1 MLRTLLRFRT
11 LVVLVL
17 LCAALW
23 LTHGFWLPL
32 PGRFLTAVDGPPERP
47 ADIVVALAGDLS
59 GGRVLRAAELVADG
73 SAPLAL
79 ANGAFRIF
87 GVDECRQAA
96 QFAWDRG
103 APRQSVEPFCFDADS
118 TLAES
123 QIVDAELRRRG
134 VRRALVV
141 TSEFHT
147 RRARYIYRRH
157 TSGQVAYHFLS
168 APTRGF
174 DPESWWRSR
183 SGQKTV
189 FLEYVKFAHTLIET
203 AS

>member
-1 MLRTLLRFRT
+1 MLRTLLRIRT

-23 LTHGFWLPL
+23 ATHGVWLPI
-32 PGRFLTAVDGPPERP
+32 PGRFLTAVDGPPQQP

-73 SAPLAL
+73 AAPLAL

-87 GVDECRQAA
+87 GEDECRQAVQYA
-96 QFAWDRG
+96 RRRG
-103 APRQSVEPFCFDADS
+103 VPQAAVEPFCFRADS

-123 QIVDAELRRRG
+123 QLVDAELRRRG

-141 TSEFHT
+141 TSDFHT

-157 TSGQVAYHFLS
+157 TSGQVDYHFLS

-174 DPESWWRSR
+174 DPETWWQSR